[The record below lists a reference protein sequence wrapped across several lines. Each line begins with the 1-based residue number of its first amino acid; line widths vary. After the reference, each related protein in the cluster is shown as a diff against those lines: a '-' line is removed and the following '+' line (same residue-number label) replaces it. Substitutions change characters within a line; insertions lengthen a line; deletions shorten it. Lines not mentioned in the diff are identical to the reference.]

1 MKKTLMLAAMFVML
15 ISCTA
20 FAAQNSFGTKVV
32 IIGGA
37 EFKTDDYYKIVQKT
51 LGSKSQ
57 NKYEC
62 GKEIQKRYQVFMMD
76 RYDVGE
82 TKPKKQDM
90 SDFVAWSRY
99 DKVLFIM
106 LEENIDTQTHG
117 NHSQKNR
124 ITIQMDAY
132 LASDSNIISLSTTSQ
147 DFVSKASNLRA
158 RRGAFEKCLK
168 DVATDMNLF

>member
-1 MKKTLMLAAMFVML
+1 MKKIFMLAAMFVML

-20 FAAQNSFGTKVV
+20 FAAQSGFGTKVV

-37 EFKTDDYYKIVQKT
+37 EYKTDDYYKIVQKT
-51 LGSKSQ
+51 LGSKT
-57 NKYEC
+57 KETYEG

-82 TKPKKQDM
+82 DKPKKNDM
-90 SDFVAWSRY
+90 VDFVAWSGY

-106 LEENIDTQTHG
+106 LDENIDTQTHG
-117 NHSQKNR
+117 SHSQKNR

-132 LASDSNIISLSTTSQ
+132 LAGNENIVSVSTTSQ

-168 DVATDMNLF
+168 EIATDMNLW

>member
-1 MKKTLMLAAMFVML
+1 MKKIFMFAAMFVML

-20 FAAQNSFGTKVV
+20 FAANNYGTKVV
-32 IIGGA
+32 IVGGS
-37 EFKTDDYYKIVQKT
+37 EFKTADYYKIIQKN
-51 LGSKSQ
+51 LGSKSG

-62 GKEIQKRYQVFMMD
+62 GNEIQKRYQVFMMD

-82 TKPKKQDM
+82 NKPKKNDM
-90 SDFVAWSRY
+90 VDFVAWSGY
-99 DKVLFIM
+99 DKVLFVM
-106 LEENIDTQTHG
+106 LDENIDTQSHG

-124 ITIQMDAY
+124 STIQMDAY
-132 LASDSNIISLSTTSQ
+132 LVGTENIISLSTTSQ

-168 DVATDMNLF
+168 AIATDMNLF